1 MFITKNLKK
10 SFHGHEV
17 LRGIDEHIEKVV
29 VVGPSG
35 SGKSTFL
42 RCLNLLEVPT
52 SGEVWFEGNNITSKN
67 CDINKLRQKMG
78 MVFQQFNLFP
88 HLTIKENIM
97 LAPVKLGVL
106 SKQEA
111 AKKAEELLERV
122 GLPDKAEA
130 YPKQLSGGQK
140 QRIAIARALAMNP
153 DVV

>member
-1 MFITKNLKK
+1 M
-10 SFHGHEV
+10 
-17 LRGIDEHIEKVV
+17 
-29 VVGPSG
+29 
-35 SGKSTFL
+35 
-42 RCLNLLEVPT
+42 
-52 SGEVWFEGNNITSKN
+52 WFEGNNITSKN

-111 AKKAEELLERV
+111 SKKAEELLERV
-122 GLPDKAEA
+122 GLPDKAAA

-140 QRIAIARALAMNP
+140 TAYLQSRGAFGNESGCDVFDERHQRWIRRWWVKCL
-153 DVV
+153 D